1 MPRAM
6 QHLLDGYRRFR
17 ARAWPRLRAVYEKLA
32 DGQRPK
38 VLVIACSDSRV
49 DPTRIFDSQP
59 GELFVIRNVANI
71 VPPYEA
77 RPVGMHGTSAAI
89 EFAVEKL
96 QVDTILVLGHGRCG
110 GVAAALDDSQTH
122 GVFIDGWIDLLAVAR
137 ARIPHDCQD
146 IHAAL
151 ERESIRVS
159 LERLMDFPFVA
170 RAVQEGRLRLEGGLF
185 DIADGRLER
194 LDAATGRFAPMQD
207 TATEGST

>member
-1 MPRAM
+1 M
-6 QHLLDGYRRFR
+6 QNLIAGYRRFR
-17 ARAWPRLRAVYEKLA
+17 ARSWPRLRATYEKLA
-32 DGQRPK
+32 DGQKPK

-71 VPPYEA
+71 VPPYEEN
-77 RPVGMHGTSAAI
+77 PVGMHGTSAAI

-96 QVDTILVLGHGRCG
+96 QVTSILVLGHGRCG
-110 GVAAALDDSQTH
+110 GIAAALDDTTTH
-122 GVFIDGWIDLLAVAR
+122 GQFIDGWIDLLSAAR
-137 ARIPHDCQD
+137 ARLPAHSHD

-170 RAVQEGRLRLEGGLF
+170 RAVQEGRLTLDGGLF

-194 LDAATGRFAPMQD
+194 LDPTTGKFAPMLD
-207 TATEGST
+207 TATDGST